1 MFLFLPFLLPSG
13 CTVFSTAQPFA
24 ANEPLVGSKR
34 IVYSSY
40 PGERAIIEGGQV
52 LTGWASTKNGVWSA
66 PLPLSMRGFVPR
78 QAWIGED
85 RVNETGLVGTNMT
98 FGDGT
103 VLNKSNTVM
112 TNHYTARSIALTGD

>member
-1 MFLFLPFLLPSG
+1 VLLRAG
-13 CTVFSTAQPFA
+13 HHVRNSTFELTP
-24 ANEPLVGSKR
+24 EDGGSKR

-112 TNHYTARSIALTGD
+112 TTTILRDRLP